1 MKIGHGV
8 LRHETQQALRAAI
21 HSDGGA
27 TAVGE
32 RGSASMQMFILLL
45 PLFSIM
51 FHVPGPAGG
60 DVVAAGTEIGSTGKG
75 IA

>member
-1 MKIGHGV
+1 
-8 LRHETQQALRAAI
+8 
-21 HSDGGA
+21 
-27 TAVGE
+27 
-32 RGSASMQMFILLL
+32 MQMFILLL